1 MNLLFE
7 RIERIIEFLNTYLKK
22 NTEKF
27 PDLTELYPLGLRLNI
42 RVKDGEKYYL
52 AITPERSFI
61 KKGTSAVD
69 LNLEA
74 PESFWLEAFAGKY
87 SIISGVMTKE
97 VKVRGLRSSFMPLI
111 LFSSII
117 SLCSTIVR

>member
-1 MNLLFE
+1 MNSLFE
-7 RIERIIEFLNTYLKK
+7 RIERMIEFLNIYLKK
-22 NTEKF
+22 NAEKF

-52 AITPERSFI
+52 AITPKKSFI

-74 PESFWLEAFAGKY
+74 PESFWLGAFAGKY

-117 SLCSTIVR
+117 SLCSTIYR

>member
-1 MNLLFE
+1 MSLLFE
-7 RIERIIEFLNTYLKK
+7 RIERIIAFLNIYLRK
-22 NTEKF
+22 NAEKF

-52 AITPERSFI
+52 AITPKRSFI
-61 KKGTSAVD
+61 QKGTSAVD

-74 PESFWLEAFAGKY
+74 PASFWLGAFEGKY

-111 LFSSII
+111 IFSSII

>member
-1 MNLLFE
+1 MASLFE

-22 NTEKF
+22 NAEKF
-27 PDLTELYPLGLRLNI
+27 PDLTEVYPLGVRLNI

-52 AITPERSFI
+52 AITPEKSFI

-74 PESFWLEAFAGKY
+74 SENFWLGVFEGRF

-97 VKVRGLRSSFMPLI
+97 VKVRGLRSSFVPLI
-111 LFSSII
+111 MFSSII